1 MKKIILSI
9 AFIII
14 LIILPLSSAYN
25 LNYSIEKHQDVISES
40 KINYPD
46 DIYEWQDG
54 TFSGTWS
61 LDNQGEQ
68 GEITGYIKQGKRSD
82 IGTFICEWN
91 LTDEK
96 GYIKGFFKD
105 TRILGKITNEESKI
119 ISYFIGKIASNETHF
134 STNLNSIRLGKI
146 SASGKFYT
154 SFMPGL
160 TGPYDIGIKKIHLI
174 DESRFEEFT
183 EDDPNDF
190 REVMVQLWY
199 PIEKDTVGERIEYMD
214 LITFEWLMDR
224 SPVPLIMIPKTAY
237 EFVQPHGIINTAIAT
252 NPIQFPVIIFSPGY
266 DGNYEIYTSLIEDLV
281 SNGFIVASIN
291 HPYVSGVTVFPDG
304 RSIKAVSVTDISL
317 PSVIGDAKFVLDYLT
332 ELNETDQFFSGRID
346 LSKVGMYGHSF
357 GGASTL
363 MCCYEDSRFKCGLTL
378 DGVIYEEFI
387 SGELNKPIM
396 IMLAEGS
403 FSSNSSNYLWD
414 YLENDAYQVTIIGS
428 THYAF
433 TDVGILLKHFLPL
446 IPPNLL
452 DFGTIEPKRMVN
464 ITKSYELAFF
474 QAYLNGDSKEK
485 IIDLANVFPEVIFK
499 SKTN

>member
-25 LNYSIEKHQDVISES
+25 LNYSIEKHQDTISES

-82 IGTFICEWN
+82 IGTFIGEWN

-96 GYIKGFFKD
+96 GYVKGFFKD

-119 ISYFIGKIASNETHF
+119 ISYFIGKITSNETHF
-134 STNLNSIRLGKI
+134 STNLYSVRLGKI
-146 SASGKFYT
+146 SVSGKFFT

-160 TGPYDIGIKKIHLI
+160 TGLYDIGIKKIHLI
-174 DESRFEEFT
+174 DEGRFEEFT

-214 LITFEWLMDR
+214 LITFEWLMGR

-237 EFVQPHGIINTAIAT
+237 EFVQPHGIINTAIAS

-281 SNGFIVASIN
+281 SNGFIIASIN
-291 HPYVSGVTVFPDG
+291 HPYVSGITVFPDG
-304 RSIKAVSVTDISL
+304 RTIRAVSVTDISL

-332 ELNETDQFFSGRID
+332 ELNETDQFFSGRMD

-387 SGELNKPIM
+387 SGELDKPIM

-403 FSSNSSNYLWD
+403 FSSNSSNYLWN

-452 DFGTIEPKRMVN
+452 GFGTIEPKRMVN

-485 IIDLANVFPEVIFK
+485 ITDLVNVFPEVIFK